1 MSNKRTLAVLGCLLG
16 LVVPVLAASPATAT
30 PAVRIVKIHYGQ
42 TGTNLDT
49 EYVVLK
55 NTRSRSIHLS
65 GWRLISAPSTDN
77 QSYTFPATTLGAGET
92 LTVYT
97 GSGTDSAHKR
107 YWGASGPRWDND
119 GDKALL
125 RNTAGTLIDSCQ
137 YAGGGT
143 TAYC

>member
-1 MSNKRTLAVLGCLLG
+1 MSTQRLIVILSCLLG
-16 LVVPVLAASPATAT
+16 LVAPAAVASPAAAS
-30 PAVRIVKIHYGQ
+30 PAVRIVKIHYKQ

-77 QSYTFPATTLGAGET
+77 QSYTFPATVLGAGET

-107 YWGASGPRWDND
+107 YWGATTPRWDND

-125 RNTAGTLIDSCQ
+125 RDTLGTLVDSCQ

>member
-1 MSNKRTLAVLGCLLG
+1 MSKKRLLAVLGSLLG
-16 LVVPVLAASPATAT
+16 LLLPVAVASPAAAA
-30 PAVRIVKIHYGQ
+30 PAVRIVKIHYKQ
-42 TGTNLDT
+42 TGTNLNT

-55 NTRSRSIHLS
+55 NTLNRSIHLS
-65 GWRLISAPSTDN
+65 GWKLISAPSTDN
-77 QSYTFPATTLGAGET
+77 QLYVFPATILGAGQT

-97 GSGTDSAHKR
+97 GTGTDSAHKR
-107 YWGASGPRWDND
+107 YWGASGPRWNND

-125 RNTAGTLIDSCQ
+125 RSTGGTLIDSCQ